1 MCEFLTMV
9 YYHMMDNSC
18 KHTGRSMFCCYCVYG
33 GAKEKRT
40 AVDTQLLH
48 LYAARP
54 PVSSFL
60 QLDRTR
66 KNGVG

>member
-1 MCEFLTMV
+1 
-9 YYHMMDNSC
+9 
-18 KHTGRSMFCCYCVYG
+18 
-33 GAKEKRT
+33 
-40 AVDTQLLH
+40 VDTQLLH

-54 PVSSFL
+54 PISSSL